1 MYSNL
6 IKKYN
11 EQGTLY
17 ANTKIVCFGLPAA
30 FRDTIKYVRRSSQ
43 SSHFVTVQQG
53 T

>member
-6 IKKYN
+6 IEQYN
-11 EQGTLY
+11 EQGTFY
-17 ANTKIVCFGLPAA
+17 TNTKIVCFGLSAI

-43 SSHFVTVQQG
+43 SSHSVTVQQG